1 LAAYLIFWGSLNG
14 KRVRAVIKMEELMK
28 LPTSYVKAFLSL
40 VLAVT
45 VTSVFSLRSFAASE
59 TKDSLAG
66 PVAQDCSGT
75 LTVKGGSVTI
85 NGNPAQTGATVMTGS
100 VISTGSGAAV
110 IDMGPAGRV
119 EVGDHTTA
127 TIICVGGSIE
137 VRTNCSKTK
146 VEVKRG
152 QVDVKTPKV
161 ETLPAGKSETYSG
174 GIDAT
179 APAGVDME
187 VECVGKKAAGAYASA
202 GLIGLLALIG
212 VGAAVA
218 IGVGV
223 SDNDSDSRS
232 SSPAVP

>member
-1 LAAYLIFWGSLNG
+1 
-14 KRVRAVIKMEELMK
+14 MK
-28 LPTSYVKAFLSL
+28 VPTSHLKASLSL

-45 VTSVFSLRSFAASE
+45 VASVFSLQSFAAIE
-59 TKDSLAG
+59 TGSSVAG
-66 PVAQDCSGT
+66 PAIQDCSGT

-85 NGNPAQTGATVMTGS
+85 NGNPAQTGATVMSGS
-100 VISTGSGAAV
+100 VVSTGSGAAV
-110 IDMGPAGRV
+110 IDLGPAGRV

-127 TIICVGGSIE
+127 TIICVAGSVE
-137 VRTNCSKTK
+137 VRTNCNKTK

-161 ETLPAGKSETYSG
+161 ETIPAGKSETYSG

-187 VECVGKKAAGAYASA
+187 VECVGKKAGGAYIGA

-218 IGVGV
+218 IGVAV
-223 SDNDSDSRS
+223 SNNDSGSSS
-232 SSPAVP
+232 SSPTRP

>member
-1 LAAYLIFWGSLNG
+1 
-14 KRVRAVIKMEELMK
+14 MK
-28 LPTSYVKAFLSL
+28 VPTSHLKAFLSL

-45 VTSVFSLRSFAASE
+45 LASVFSLRSFAAIE
-59 TKDSLAG
+59 TGGSVAG
-66 PVAQDCSGT
+66 PAIQDCSGT

-85 NGNPAQTGATVMTGS
+85 NGNPAQTGATVMSGS
-100 VISTGSGAAV
+100 VVSTGSGAAV
-110 IDMGPAGRV
+110 IDLGPAGRV

-127 TIICVGGSIE
+127 TIICVAGSVE
-137 VRTNCSKTK
+137 VRTNCNKTK

-161 ETLPAGKSETYSG
+161 ETVPAGKSETYSG

-187 VECVGKKAAGAYASA
+187 VECVGKKAAGAYTSA

-218 IGVGV
+218 IGVAV
-223 SDNDSDSRS
+223 SNNDSGSRS

>member
-1 LAAYLIFWGSLNG
+1 
-14 KRVRAVIKMEELMK
+14 MK
-28 LPTSYVKAFLSL
+28 LPTSYLKAFLSL

-45 VTSVFSLRSFAASE
+45 VTSVFSLRSFAAIESR
-59 TKDSLAG
+59 DSAVE
-66 PVAQDCSGT
+66 PIAQDCSGT
-75 LTVKGGSVTI
+75 LTVKGGTVTL
-85 NGNPAQTGATVMTGS
+85 NGNPAQTGATVMSGS

-110 IDMGPAGRV
+110 VDLGPAGRV

-137 VRTNCSKTK
+137 VRTSCNKTK

-152 QVDVKTPKV
+152 QVDVKSPKV
-161 ETLPAGKSETYSG
+161 ETIPAGKSESYDG

-187 VECVGKKAAGAYASA
+187 VECVGKKAGGVFVGA
-202 GLIGLLALIG
+202 GLVGLLALIG
-212 VGAAVA
+212 VGAAIA
-218 IGVGV
+218 VGV
-223 SDNDSDSRS
+223 AVGEGDTGSRAP